1 MQPLIFQAIDWVIN
15 DVEVSDDNEDDEY
28 TQLSD
33 DSIEKQNNKKVNRY
47 FIKIFGRTAKGNSVS
62 VNIKDYTPY
71 FYVKV
76 PETIHQNNHN
86 KLIQQ
91 VRDLI
96 EDRLYNSDDL
106 IRCKI
111 ICKKDIWGFTNNKPF
126 HFVMLVFRN
135 QRAMRSA
142 INIFSRPITLQGLL
156 VKKKLKMY
164 ENNIEPYLRF
174 IHKQNLETSGWIKI
188 DKYSKSFD
196 YDIKKGHNY
205 DAKWKDVTP
214 YSSNNIAP
222 FIVASFDIE
231 CDSFDGSFPNAQ
243 QSYNKVAYKVF
254 EYYNSLDKNKE
265 TNKVYSSVEKKA
277 LLYKF
282 LISLFENNELNI
294 KQRYNLQNIKDIFEY
309 DHIEDV
315 YSILNGRFQLHDEV
329 VAKNKMNTLMNYFK
343 TDDYEQ
349 DEQYD
354 YKINV
359 SNNEI
364 IQKLTEKF
372 NSLYYKGLLPKIEGD
387 KIIQIGITTHSYGN
401 KDCKQKKILTLGG
414 CSDIDGIKVIRCNN
428 EKEIITNWV
437 KLINELDPDIITGY
451 NIFGFDFDY
460 MYKRAIELNCADY
473 LCNVGKIKEPFKCCE
488 FDEHGCC
495 KNHWV
500 KKSLSS
506 SALGDNFLKYV
517 NMEGRVVID
526 LMKEVQ
532 KGHNLDT
539 YKLDFVAQ
547 HFINGKIKDIK
558 YNPTDNKHYLTIDN
572 PTGIQN
578 GIYIRINDS
587 KYLVENIDYNTNII
601 TLDGKYDDIEGNKW
615 GLSKDDVTPQDIF
628 ECMRGTDDDRAKVAR
643 YCIQD
648 CALCNYLIIKLEI
661 IANNIGM
668 SNVCSVPFSYIFLRG
683 QGVKIFSLVAK
694 QCKEDNFLI
703 PYQDKK
709 WKCEVCN
716 FNNSSFNDICQKP
729 KKPKGDEI
737 CGCPKPENEGFEG
750 AIVLPPT
757 PGIYVDAPISV
768 LDYAS
773 LYPSS
778 MISENISHDS
788 IVLDEKYD
796 NLPGYSYVDI
806 TYDILKGKGDD
817 KKKIGEQTC
826 RYAQFP
832 KGEKGLLPRILQKLL
847 KQRKATRK
855 KITWKTITLNS
866 GDEYKGNIIDETDEV
881 IKLKVEDKDVMEI
894 QKTDIQNK
902 IDTHNEFQKA
912 VLDGLQLAYKITAN
926 SLYGQVGAPTSQVF
940 MKELAASTT
949 ATGRNL
955 IMSAK
960 KFSEEKY
967 NCEVVYGDSVPFDEP
982 VIIKNDKGFIDIK
995 TLSQIFNE
1003 NEPKQYESFKDP
1015 DFFFKLRNTMVKVL
1029 IDGYDTEEEF
1039 VNNTLNIQKYY
1050 RSLITKNRKLAKVN
1064 HKWIW
1069 YNEDDTKEDKLKL
1082 INDICDLFKKDTIN
1096 RSNKQQVKC
1105 NYEIWTDNGWQKI
1118 LRVIRHKTN
1127 KKIYRVSSGLGIVD
1141 VTEDH
1146 SLCNSDKIPIK
1157 PNELEINSTKL
1168 LHYQFNDYDKLC
1180 EPAIVP
1186 EYPSLFYGINI
1197 KQKFTKYDN
1206 TKKYDCQV
1214 CFESYDGDM
1223 FYWNKNKKTDEFVHS
1238 YRCKLCVKKKH
1249 CELKNIE
1256 FNGKLNRKVQDI
1268 KMNEYE
1274 LNENEAWVW
1283 GFFLGDG
1290 SCGEYR
1296 CPSGLKYSWAL
1307 NNQSLDRLNRA
1318 KDILNNIED
1327 MEFKILDTMESSHVY
1342 KLVPKGSLRYMVHKY
1357 RKFMYDE
1364 IKNKKV
1370 PMIILN
1376 ASYSIRKAFFDG
1388 YYEADGT
1395 KGNEGKFIENEK
1407 EEKEKGNWD
1416 LKYKKVSFVTKGKL
1430 TAQGLYILATSLGFN
1445 LSISRSIEK
1454 NIAYYRF
1461 NSFNK
1466 NIKCHK
1472 DRNIVK
1478 CVEEAINHEMD
1489 DGYVYDIETTT
1500 GRFAVGVGSIVAK
1513 NTDSIFIKLPPLS
1526 DYSKYGHPTEKQ
1538 NILQYNVTVG
1548 EKLSADFQKLLKPPH
1563 CLEWEKMF
1571 YPFIIFSKKRYVG
1584 NLYEHDV
1591 KKFKQ
1596 KSMGI
1601 VLKRRD
1607 NANIV
1612 KIIYGGIINII
1623 LNEKDDNIR
1632 KSLKFLHESLD
1643 KLANGKY
1650 PLEELVVTKTL
1661 RAFYKNPK
1669 QIAHKVLAD
1678 RMKKR
1683 DPGSAPQSNDRVP
1696 YAYIQV
1702 KEEKGKKL
1710 LQGDKIEDPKF
1721 IRENNLTPDY
1731 GHYITNQIMKPC
1743 LQLYSMILEGLDGYK
1758 HKNDKNYWEKLEKS
1772 LMEEKKDQKKVD
1784 DKIKQLREKEAQELL
1799 FNKYLTKI
1807 ENKKKGTRDIH
1818 DFFQ

>member
-1 MQPLIFQAIDWVIN
+1 MEPLIFQALDWYVT
-15 DVEVSDDNEDDEY
+15 DYDQVDEDDE
-28 TQLSD
+28 
-33 DSIEKQNNKKVNRY
+33 SIIKPQY
-47 FIKIFGRTAKGNSVS
+47 LIKIFGRNNNGKHVS
-62 VNIKDYTPY
+62 VNIKNYNPHFFIKGIDNFPNIENNTNINDTYHN
-71 FYVKV
+71 
-76 PETIHQNNHN
+76 TIINQLRDFIES
-86 KLIQQ
+86 KLNGKYK
-91 VRDLI
+91 DSLI
-96 EDRLYNSDDL
+96 K
-106 IRCKI
+106 CKI
-111 ICKKDIWGFTNNKPF
+111 LRKKDIWGFTNNKSF
-126 HFVMLVFRN
+126 KFILLSFTNHK
-135 QRAMRSA
+135 AMKII
-142 INIFSRPITLQGLL
+142 INLLSKRITFGYH
-156 VKKKLKMY
+156 KNIKFKLY

-174 IHKQNLETSGWIKI
+174 IHKQDLQISGWIKI
-188 DKYSKSFD
+188 DKYNKTDEFMTKRGKT
-196 YDIKKGHNY
+196 YEATWKNIK
-205 DAKWKDVTP
+205 P
-214 YSSNNIAP
+214 YECNDIAP
-222 FIVASFDIE
+222 FIIGSFDIE
-231 CDSFDGSFPNAQ
+231 CNSYDGSFPCAIKTYEKFVH
-243 QSYNKVAYKVF
+243 SIID
-254 EYYNSLDKNKE
+254 YYNSLSNDIKIEKQDKILKYILNSINNGSLNFK
-265 TNKVYSSVEKKA
+265 TKLDIKKVTE
-277 LLYKF
+277 LLHM
-282 LISLFENNELNI
+282 
-294 KQRYNLQNIKDIFEY
+294 
-309 DHIEDV
+309 HIEDIV
-315 YSILNGRFQLHDEV
+315 SVLNGKLQFHNDV
-329 VAKNKMNTLMNYFK
+329 VKKKKINKITNYFGNN
-343 TDDYEQ
+343 
-349 DEQYD
+349 DEFND
-354 YKINV
+354 NFTTLTSDEIVHKLVSKFSKIMP
-359 SNNEI
+359 
-364 IQKLTEKF
+364 
-372 NSLYYKGLLPKIEGD
+372 LLNGD
-387 KIIQIGITTHSYGN
+387 PIIQIGTTFHKYGS
-401 KDCKQKKILTLGG
+401 KDCYKKVIITLDT
-414 CSDIDGIKVIRCNN
+414 CAELEGIKVIQCTT
-428 EKEIITNWV
+428 EKQVIIQWID
-437 KLINELDPDIITGY
+437 LINKSNPDIMTGY
-451 NIFGFDFDY
+451 NILGFDYDY
-460 MYKRAIELNCADY
+460 IYHRALELGCADY
-473 LCNVGKIKEPFKCCE
+473 LCNLGKLVEPIKDCQY
-488 FDEHGCC
+488 DEDNYC
-495 KNHWV
+495 KTHWT
-500 KKSLSS
+500 KKTLSS
-506 SALGDNFLKYV
+506 SALGDNFLKYI
-517 NMEGRVVID
+517 NSEGRIIVD
-526 LMKEVQ
+526 LMKVIQ
-532 KGHNLDT
+532 SGHNLDT
-539 YKLDFVAQ
+539 YKLDFVSQ
-547 HFINGKIKDIK
+547 HFINGKITKIEEINDK
-558 YNPTDNKHYLTIDN
+558 LKLYIDN
-572 PTGIQN
+572 PIGIQKN
-578 GIYIRINDS
+578 NYLRINEI
-587 KYLVENIDYNTNII
+587 KYYIEDINYNEQYVII
-601 TLDGKYDDIEGNKW
+601 NNELDKKDGLKW
-615 GLSKDDVTPQDIF
+615 GLAKDDVTPKDIF
-628 ECMRGTDDDRAKVAR
+628 ECQKGTKEDRAKVAK

-709 WKCEVCN
+709 WKCERCGIK
-716 FNNSSFNDICQKP
+716 NSSFDDFCS
-729 KKPKGDEI
+729 DSD
-737 CGCPKPENEGFEG
+737 CLSPKPENEGYEG
-750 AIVLPPT
+750 AIVLEPK
-757 PGIYVDAPISV
+757 PGIYIDQPVSV

-778 MISENISHDS
+778 MISENISHDT
-788 IVLDEKYD
+788 IILDEQYD
-796 NLPGYSYVDI
+796 NLPTYDYVDI
-806 TYDILKGKGDD
+806 TYDLFKGKGDA

-826 RYAQFP
+826 RYVQF
-832 KGEKGLLPRILQKLL
+832 KNGEKGLLPRILQKLL
-847 KQRKATRK
+847 KARKSTRK
-855 KITWKTITLNS
+855 KITWKTITLTN
-866 GDEYKGNIIDETDEV
+866 GDLIKGNIINKDDNITK
-881 IKLKVEDKDVMEI
+881 IKVEDKEEKEI
-894 QKTDIQNK
+894 ENSLIESC

-926 SLYGQVGAPTSQVF
+926 SLYGQVGAPTSPIF

-955 IMSAK
+955 ILSAK
-960 KFSEEKY
+960 KFAEEKY
-967 NCEVVYGDSVPFDEP
+967 NCEVIYGDSVPFDEP

-1168 LHYQFNDYDKLC
+1168 LHYQFNDYEKLC
-1180 EPAIVP
+1180 KPVIVP

-1206 TKKYDCQV
+1206 TKKYNCQV

-1223 FYWNKNKKTDEFVHS
+1223 FYWNKNKKTDEFVHG

-1268 KMNEYE
+1268 KMNQYE

-1327 MEFKILDTMESSHVY
+1327 MEFKILDTMESSNVY

-1407 EEKEKGNWD
+1407 EEKEKGNWN
-1416 LKYKKVSFVTKGKL
+1416 LKYKKIDFTTKGKI

-1445 LSISRSIEK
+1445 LSVRRWSK
-1454 NIAYYRF
+1454 
-1461 NSFNK
+1461 
-1466 NIKCHK
+1466 K
-1472 DRNIVK
+1472 DRIYSLNSYNEKSTYSKDKNIVK
-1478 CVEEAINHEMD
+1478 YVEETINHEMD
-1489 DGYVYDIETTT
+1489 DGFVYDIETIT
-1500 GRFAVGVGSIVAK
+1500 GRFAVGVGSIVVLQ
-1513 NTDSIFIKLPPLS
+1513 TDSVFITLPKLK
-1526 DYSKYGHPTEKQ
+1526 DYSHYGHPTEKQ

-1548 EKLSADFQKLLKPPH
+1548 EQLSEDFQKLLKPPH

-1591 KKFKQ
+1591 NKFKQ

-1612 KIIYGGIINII
+1612 KIVYGGLINII
-1623 LNEKDDNIR
+1623 LNEGDIK
-1632 KSLKFLHESLD
+1632 KSLKFLDESLN
-1643 KLANGKY
+1643 KLSEGKY
-1650 PLEELVVTKTL
+1650 DLKELIVTKTL
-1661 RAFYKNPK
+1661 RGFYKNPL

-1696 YAYIQV
+1696 YIYIQKKKNTNGV
-1702 KEEKGKKL
+1702 KL

-1721 IRENNLTPDY
+1721 IIENNLTPDY

-1743 LQLYSMILEGLDGYK
+1743 LQLYSMILEELDGYK
-1758 HKNDKNYWEKLEKS
+1758 HKNDKMYWDKVYTNLFNQ
-1772 LMEEKKDQKKVD
+1772 KKDKSKVE
-1784 DKIKQLREKEAQELL
+1784 DKIKQMKEKEVEELL
-1799 FNKYLTKI
+1799 FSKYINKI
-1807 ENKKKGTRDIH
+1807 DNKKNGIKTMFDYM
-1818 DFFQ
+1818 

>member
-15 DVEVSDDNEDDEY
+15 DIEVTDDIEDDDEY
-28 TQLSD
+28 EELSD
-33 DSIEKQNNKKVNRY
+33 DSIEQNNKKKIKKY
-47 FIKIFGRTAKGNSVS
+47 LIKIFGRTAKGNSVS
-62 VNIKDYTPY
+62 INIKDYTPY

-76 PETIHQNNHN
+76 PETIHKNNYN
-86 KLIQQ
+86 KLNQQ

-111 ICKKDIWGFTNNKPF
+111 ICKKDVWGFSNNKPF

-135 QRAMRSA
+135 QRAMKTA
-142 INIFSRPITLQGLL
+142 INIFTRPITLQGLL
-156 VKKKLKMY
+156 LKKKLKLY

-196 YDIKKGHNY
+196 YDLKKGYNY
-205 DAKWKDVTP
+205 DANWKDVKP

-254 EYYNSLDKNKE
+254 EYYNSLDKNTD
-265 TNKVYSSVEKKA
+265 TNKVYSSVEKKQ

-282 LISLFENNELNI
+282 LINLFENNELNI
-294 KQRYNLQNIKDIFEY
+294 KQKYDLQKIKDTFEY
-309 DHIEDV
+309 NYIDDV

-329 VAKNKMNTLMNYFK
+329 VAKNKMNNLMNYFK
-343 TDDYEQ
+343 TNDCDQDD
-349 DEQYD
+349 QYD
-354 YKINV
+354 YKVNV

-372 NSLYYKGLLPKIEGD
+372 NSLYYKGLFPKIEGD

-401 KDCKQKKILTLGG
+401 KDCKQKVILTLGG

-460 MYKRAIELNCADY
+460 MYKRAIELGCADY
-473 LCNVGKIKEPFKCCE
+473 LCSVGKIKEPIKPCDF
-488 FDEHGCC
+488 EHGCC

-547 HFINGKIKDIK
+547 HFINGKIKDIN

-578 GIYIRINDS
+578 GIYIRINDN

-615 GLSKDDVTPQDIF
+615 GLAKDDVTPQDIF

-716 FNNSSFNDICQKP
+716 FNNSSFDDVCQKS
-729 KKPKGDEI
+729 KGDEI
-737 CGCPKPENEGFEG
+737 CGCPKPENEGYEG

-788 IVLDEKYD
+788 IVLDEKYN

-894 QKTDIQNK
+894 IKTDIQNK

-926 SLYGQVGAPTSQVF
+926 SLYGQVGAPTSQIF

-949 ATGRNL
+949 AVGRDL
-955 IMSAK
+955 IKSAK

-967 NCEVVYGDSVPFDEP
+967 NCEVVYGDSVVGYSP
-982 VIIKNDKGFIDIK
+982 VVINHNNKIYFEKMEDISSK
-995 TLSQIFNE
+995 FGGN
-1003 NEPKQYESFKDP
+1003 
-1015 DFFFKLRNTMVKVL
+1015 
-1029 IDGYDTEEEF
+1029 
-1039 VNNTLNIQKYY
+1039 
-1050 RSLITKNRKLAKVN
+1050 
-1064 HKWIW
+1064 KWIPCIEKGKQDKEACELNDVYSW
-1069 YNEDDTKEDKLKL
+1069 TSKGWTK
-1082 INDICDLFKKDTIN
+1082 IHRI
-1096 RSNKQQVKC
+1096 
-1105 NYEIWTDNGWQKI
+1105 
-1118 LRVIRHKTN
+1118 IRHKLASH
-1127 KKIYRVSSGLGIVD
+1127 KKIVRILTHTGCID
-1141 VTEDH
+1141 VTDDH
-1146 SLCNSDKIPIK
+1146 SLLLQDQ
-1157 PNELEINSTKL
+1157 TKVSPKDLNIGDEL
-1168 LHYQFNDYDKLC
+1168 LHKDLDFDYPKIDD
-1180 EPAIVP
+1180 EQIDIEDIISVDEARI
-1186 EYPSLFYGINI
+1186 FG
-1197 KQKFTKYDN
+1197 
-1206 TKKYDCQV
+1206 
-1214 CFESYDGDM
+1214 M
-1223 FYWNKNKKTDEFVHS
+1223 FF
-1238 YRCKLCVKKKH
+1238 
-1249 CELKNIE
+1249 
-1256 FNGKLNRKVQDI
+1256 
-1268 KMNEYE
+1268 
-1274 LNENEAWVW
+1274 
-1283 GFFLGDG
+1283 GDG
-1290 SCGEYR
+1290 SCGYYN
-1296 CPSGLKYSWAL
+1296 CKSGNKYSWAINNSDLELL
-1307 NNQSLDRLNRA
+1307 NYY
-1318 KDILNNIED
+1318 KDLCEKVYGHN
-1327 MEFKILDTMESSHVY
+1327 FKINNTLESSGVY
-1342 KLVPKGSLRYMVHKY
+1342 KLVSKGDTKSYVTKY
-1357 RKFMYDE
+1357 RNLFYNNKNKIIPNKIFQSSIE
-1364 IKNKKV
+1364 IKE
-1370 PMIILN
+1370 
-1376 ASYSIRKAFFDG
+1376 AFFQGIYD
-1388 YYEADGT
+1388 ADGD
-1395 KGNEGKFIENEK
+1395 KQ
-1407 EEKEKGNWD
+1407 
-1416 LKYKKVSFVTKGKL
+1416 LHKGKI
-1430 TAQGLYILATSLGFN
+1430 TSKRIDQKSMISAMCLYYLGISLGYN
-1445 LSISRSIEK
+1445 VSINTRKDKSNIFRIQYTKSKFSK
-1454 NIAYYRF
+1454 NPNA
-1461 NSFNK
+1461 
-1466 NIKCHK
+1466 IKK
-1472 DRNIVK
+1472 MY
-1478 CVEEAINHEMD
+1478 EINYE
-1489 DGYVYDIETTT
+1489 GYVYDFTTDNHQFQSGIGNT
-1500 GRFAVGVGSIVAK
+1500 IVS
-1513 NTDSIFIKLPPLS
+1513 NTDSVFIKLPKLKS
-1526 DYSKYGHPTEKQ
+1526 YDHFGHDNEKD

-1548 EKLSADFQKLLKPPH
+1548 EQLSEDFQKLLKPPH

-1643 KLANGKY
+1643 KLANGEY
-1650 PLEELVVTKTL
+1650 PIEELVVTKTL
-1661 RAFYKNPK
+1661 RGMYKNPQ

-1696 YAYIQV
+1696 YVYVQV
-1702 KEEKGKKL
+1702 KEDKGIKL
-1710 LQGDKIEDPKF
+1710 LQGDKIEDPKY

-1758 HKNDKNYWEKLEKS
+1758 HKNDKNYWKKLEKS

-1799 FNKYLTKI
+1799 FNKYLNKI
-1807 ENKKKGTRDIH
+1807 DNKKKGVRTIGE
-1818 DFFQ
+1818 FFQ